1 MNIIEAIRTRRS
13 IRTYD
18 GIPVAEEI
26 VSALEDFIKK
36 LSNPFGGEIEIKPA
50 RFELK
55 GEFKPSTYG
64 VIRGA
69 ANYFLVGYGNS
80 KKDELSAGFCFE
92 QVVLEATRLGL
103 GTCWIAGTFKGSD
116 FEKKGFAD
124 SGLKLKIISPFGYSS
139 RRSLLEKIS
148 GALLGSSK
156 RKPFP
161 ELFFNKNIST
171 PLSDSDS
178 FSFPLELMRLAPS
191 STNSQP
197 WRAIVCESKVHFFY
211 LSKSKLSIVDSGIG
225 LCHFIEGEKNNGHE
239 GRFFEE
245 QNLPATP
252 EKWHYLV
259 SYQRE

>member
-1 MNIIEAIRTRRS
+1 MDIIEAIRTRRS

-18 GIPVAEEI
+18 GIPVDQEI
-26 VSALEDFIKK
+26 VSKLEDFIKN
-36 LSNPFGGEIEIKPA
+36 LSNPFGGEIEIKAA

-69 ANYFLVGYGNS
+69 ADYFLMGYGNS

-103 GTCWIAGTFKGSD
+103 GTCWIAATFKGSD
-116 FEKKGFAD
+116 FDRKGFSD
-124 SGLKLKIISPFGYSS
+124 SNLKLKIVSPFGYSS
-139 RRSLLEKIS
+139 RRSIIEKLS
-148 GALLGSSK
+148 GALLGSTK
-156 RKPFP
+156 RKPFS
-161 ELFFNKNIST
+161 ELFFNKNTGT
-171 PLSDSDS
+171 PLSDSES

-197 WRAIVCESKVHFFY
+197 WRAIVCNSNVHFFY
-211 LSKSKLSIVDSGIG
+211 LHKSKLSIVDCGIG
-225 LCHFIEGEKNNGHE
+225 LCHFIEGEKDKGHK

-245 QNLPATP
+245 ENLPPTP

-259 SYQRE
+259 SYLRE